1 MSGLVQKHHRGWL
14 GYLSVTSV
22 LAALAVFVWMLLKD
36 CARTLTDWQMY
47 R

>member
-1 MSGLVQKHHRGWL
+1 MSGLVQKHHSDWL
-14 GYLSVTSV
+14 GYLSVTIL
-22 LAALAVFVWMLLKD
+22 LAALAVYACMLLKD